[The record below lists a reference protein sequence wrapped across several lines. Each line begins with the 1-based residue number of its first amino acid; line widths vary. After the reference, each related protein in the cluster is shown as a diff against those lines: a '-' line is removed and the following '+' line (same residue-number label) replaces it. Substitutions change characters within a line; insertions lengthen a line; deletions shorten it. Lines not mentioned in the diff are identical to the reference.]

1 VTSALAQGNGAHRD
15 ATAQTLRVTEA
26 MLASPFPQAVILPLR
41 CDAEGNIY
49 ARMNY
54 VNLKL
59 KAPMVKFNL
68 EGELAAIYNPG
79 GNPELDS
86 VEGVGQ
92 FSVSPEGDVYQ
103 LASSRQGSYILRF
116 AQDGRYR
123 GRIHLPAW
131 LNATQLAVFDR
142 NAFLVS
148 GSARQKKS
156 AVMRPFTAVFDGKGR
171 VVKEVTP
178 PDDEDIYHAA
188 LSADSSV
195 VSEYG
200 ALRAVS
206 MGQAIVGSDGNAYL
220 LRRTTPA
227 VIYAIS
233 PAGDLVNTLTVEGEP
248 GMVPRAM
255 QAGEGTLAVMFGT
268 SSDPRTLF
276 KVVDITSGA
285 EVGSYASGSL
295 RSPLAC
301 FAAPSTFTFLLNHDK
316 RLVFVKA
323 AP

>member
-1 VTSALAQGNGAHRD
+1 MNGAPSD
-15 ATAQTLRVTEA
+15 SAAQKLRVTEA

-68 EGELAAIYNPG
+68 KGELAAIYNPG

-103 LASSRQGSYILRF
+103 LASSRKGTYILRF
-116 AQDGRYR
+116 AKDGRYR
-123 GRIHLPAW
+123 SRMQLPAW

-142 NAFLVS
+142 DAFLVS

-156 AVMRPFTAVFDGKGR
+156 AVMRPYTAVFDGKGR
-171 VVKEVTP
+171 VVKEVAP
-178 PDDEDIYHAA
+178 PDDEDIYGAA
-188 LSADSSV
+188 LQADSSV
-195 VSEYG
+195 VNEYG

-206 MGQAIVGSDGNAYL
+206 MGQAVIGSDGNAYL
-220 LRRTTPA
+220 LRRTSPA
-227 VIYAIS
+227 VIYGIS
-233 PAGDLVNTLTVEGEP
+233 PAGELVNTFTVEGDP
-248 GMVPRAM
+248 DLVADAM
-255 QAGEGTLAVMFGT
+255 QAGEGTLAVMFRT
-268 SSDPRTLF
+268 SSIPRTLF
-276 KVVDITSGA
+276 KVVDIASGA
-285 EVGSYASGSL
+285 EVAAYTSTNL

-301 FAAPSTFTFLLNHDK
+301 FAAPHTFTFLLNHEK

-323 AP
+323 EP